1 MKALVLEGVG
11 QLSYRDVPEPEI
23 TEPGEVIVRVGA
35 SSICGSDVH
44 GFQGKPPGRT
54 PPLVMGH
61 ETSGTVVA
69 VGPWVRNV
77 EVGARVFVMP
87 GIACRACET
96 CLDGRTDDC
105 RDRRF
110 YGANMPGGFA
120 ESLVVDSSVLVP
132 IPDGVSFDQAALIEP
147 LSVAIKAVSRIHFLP
162 GDTSLVLGAGPIG
175 LMTTALLAR
184 YSPRHLIVAN
194 RNRERD
200 PLLRAF
206 GATEIIDPGDPGF
219 VQRVMD
225 LTGGIGVDHAIEA
238 VGVTATMARAVDVTK
253 PGGTIVWAGNI
264 SETIEID
271 ELLAVFNQLTITGI
285 MGMTRSGVLRAIRLI
300 ADGAVDVEK
309 ILTLRAPLADGAA
322 VFERMVSDR
331 SIVKA
336 VFHP

>member
-11 QLSYRDVPEPEI
+11 RLVYRDVPEPVI
-23 TEPGEVIVRVGA
+23 MEPSEVIVRVGA

-61 ETSGTVVA
+61 ETAGTVVA

-77 EVGARVFVMP
+77 EVGARVFIMP

-120 ESLVVDSSVLVP
+120 EALVVDSSVLVP

-147 LSVAIKAVSRIHFLP
+147 LSVAVKAVSRIHFLP

-194 RNRERD
+194 RNRDRD